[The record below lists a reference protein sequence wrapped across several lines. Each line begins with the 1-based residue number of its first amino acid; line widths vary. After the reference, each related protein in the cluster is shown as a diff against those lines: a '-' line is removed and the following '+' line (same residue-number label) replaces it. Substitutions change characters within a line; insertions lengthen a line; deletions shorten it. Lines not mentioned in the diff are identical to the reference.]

1 MGFHEIFDRYTKPLE
16 PVETGLSPSGTPRFP
31 INALLFDI
39 YGTLFISASGD
50 IGLTADSPQIRKALS
65 LLAAE
70 HDLAISSQT
79 LLTAHRC
86 AIEKEHRRLES
97 LGNNSPE
104 VQIDQIW
111 QRILGIKDIHQ
122 VRKFALSFE
131 LIVNPVFPMP
141 HLIEMLHQITKTD
154 LKTGIISNAQFY
166 TPLLFQYFCGN
177 KPEYIGFDPNLLFYS
192 CKLSHAKPSTLMFK
206 AAEKQLS
213 TYGIHPKNTLFIGND
228 MLNDIRPAYA
238 HNFQTALFA
247 GDKRSLRLREDDPT
261 CRDIQPDLVI
271 TDLLQLPAM
280 IA

>member
-1 MGFHEIFDRYTKPLE
+1 MGFHEIFDRYITPLE
-16 PVETGLSPSGTPRFP
+16 PVETGLTPSGTPRFP

-50 IGLTADSPQIRKALS
+50 IGLSADSPQIRKALS
-65 LLAAE
+65 FLTAE
-70 HDLAISSQT
+70 YELAIPAQT
-79 LLTAHRC
+79 LLDAYRC
-86 AIEKEHRRLES
+86 TIDKEHRRLKS
-97 LGNNSPE
+97 LGNDYPE

-111 QRILGIKDIHQ
+111 QHILGIKDIHQ
-122 VRKFALSFE
+122 ARKFALSFE

-154 LKTGIISNAQFY
+154 IKTGIISNAQFY
-166 TPLLFQYFCGN
+166 TPMLFRYFCGN
-177 KPEYIGFDPNLLFYS
+177 KPENIGFDPHLLFYS
-192 CKLSHAKPSTLMFK
+192 CKMAHAKPSPLMFE

-213 TYGIHPKNTLFIGND
+213 SYGIHPRNTLFIGND
-228 MLNDIRPAYA
+228 MLNDIRPAHA

-247 GDKRSLRLREDDPT
+247 GDKRSLRLRLDDST
-261 CRDIQPDLVI
+261 CRGMQPDLVI